1 MSIQLQLRRG
11 PEEDHESFIGA
22 PGEVT
27 VDTSK
32 NTLRVHDGVTPGGHE
47 LAKFSLSNALIT
59 KSLTP
64 KLTGQ
69 IDVGT
74 LSNKWRDLYL
84 SNSIKLSD
92 TTITQDSTGVN
103 FATPYGNFGINQSLR
118 SNDSPTF
125 ENLTIT
131 GTIVGYDK
139 GSPFSVVANEAERNE
154 LALDEE
160 NRIVGMLALT
170 TDNNKIW
177 QLKPDYATWQEFI
190 PRSAKQTTFHTI
202 SAIESLDISDFD
214 LDIGNS
220 VIVYS
225 VEVSHP
231 CMFEVFESD
240 AREDTNPY
248 RFIATDDHLKDD
260 GSTLMSDGSVLRGRR
275 YHIWS
280 NINNLNKIYCRVS
293 NISDEEITGFRL
305 DITYSVLE
313 YSLVV

>member
-1 MSIQLQLRRG
+1 MAIQLQLRRG
-11 PEEDHESFIGA
+11 PEEDHESFVGA

-27 VDTSK
+27 VDTTK

-64 KLTGQ
+64 KLNGQ

-74 LSNKWRDLYL
+74 LTNRWRDLYL
-84 SNSIKLSD
+84 SNSIKLSG

-139 GSPFSVVANEAERNE
+139 GSPFSVVATEAERNE

-170 TDNNKIW
+170 TNNNKIW
-177 QLKPDYATWQEFI
+177 QLKPDFATWQEFV
-190 PRSAKQTTFHTI
+190 PRSVKQSTFATVE
-202 SAIESLDISDFD
+202 SIESLGFADFE
-214 LDIGNS
+214 LEIGNA

-231 CMFEVFESD
+231 CVLEVFESETRD
-240 AREDTNPY
+240 DTNPY
-248 RFIATDDHLKDD
+248 RFISTEDHLKDD
-260 GSTLMSDGSVLRGRR
+260 GSTLLSDGSILRGRR

-280 NINNLNKIYCRVS
+280 NINNLNKIYCKVT
-293 NISDEEITGFRL
+293 NLSDTDILNFRL
-305 DITYSVLE
+305 DVTYSVLE